1 MFSRKKKELIP
12 FVQELV
18 HLETMILAGELTL
31 NGLGDYFNEDFQKYA
46 ISLLMRNVKYEVLSD
61 VLYNFVSS
69 VDLLPH
75 IYLKHVIFIR
85 YILEERKG
93 HHIDMIQILLM
104 SYFGV
109 EFIKYFPLEW
119 FKVEA
124 MLEKDISHDS

>member
-1 MFSRKKKELIP
+1 
-12 FVQELV
+12 
-18 HLETMILAGELTL
+18 MILAGELTL

-93 HHIDMIQILLM
+93 HHNIDMIQILLM